1 LKKLENATKRIN
13 TSVQK
18 AMHIVDETTDS
29 NSEMG
34 KIKIHKE
41 RRNKKDRMD
50 ETRDVISI
58 QNDDLLGLRF
68 SKEEILNDFNHSVV
82 AVPP

>member
-1 LKKLENATKRIN
+1 
-13 TSVQK
+13 
-18 AMHIVDETTDS
+18 MHIVDETTDS
-29 NSEMG
+29 NISEIG

-41 RRNKKDRMD
+41 RRNKKDRLD

-82 AVPP
+82 ALPP

>member
-1 LKKLENATKRIN
+1 L
-13 TSVQK
+13 
-18 AMHIVDETTDS
+18 
-29 NSEMG
+29 
-34 KIKIHKE
+34 
-41 RRNKKDRMD
+41 D

-82 AVPP
+82 AIPPKGYNNMSIASIGGGNSSTLMEPNKHIRGLHYTMIPSVN

>member
-1 LKKLENATKRIN
+1 MA
-13 TSVQK
+13 V
-18 AMHIVDETTDS
+18 VDETIDS
-29 NSEMG
+29 NNEMG

-68 SKEEILNDFNHSVV
+68 SKEEILNDFNNSTV
-82 AVPP
+82 AVPLQG

>member
-1 LKKLENATKRIN
+1 
-13 TSVQK
+13 
-18 AMHIVDETTDS
+18 MHIVNETFDS
-29 NSEMG
+29 ACEMG
-34 KIKIHKE
+34 TIKIHKE

-68 SKEEILNDFNHSVV
+68 SKEEILNDFNNSVV
-82 AVPP
+82 SPQN

>member
-1 LKKLENATKRIN
+1 MFT
-13 TSVQK
+13 
-18 AMHIVDETTDS
+18 VDETNDS
-29 NSEMG
+29 ISEMG

-58 QNDDLLGLRF
+58 QNDELLGLRF
-68 SKEEILNDFNHSVV
+68 SKEEILNDFNESEN
-82 AVPP
+82 AVP

>member
-1 LKKLENATKRIN
+1 MQQQNGH
-13 TSVQK
+13 V
-18 AMHIVDETTDS
+18 VDETLNS
-29 NSEMG
+29 NNVSG
-34 KIKIHKE
+34 VGTIRIHKE

-68 SKEEILNDFNHSVV
+68 SKEEIFNDFN
-82 AVPP
+82 